1 MTKAACPTTFFTS
14 FSQLKM
20 PDRLTIDTIDAEFAP
35 GARNAVS
42 VCLQLTPEERVT
54 IITDEATR
62 DIAAAL
68 RAEVE
73 AIGSE
78 HSVFILENYASRPL
92 TAMPRIILDDLAQS
106 HVSIFAAQSQPGE
119 LPSRMQ
125 MSDVVNKHHIR
136 HGHMVNINRQ
146 IMLEGMRAD
155 FRQVDALSRRLVER
169 ARHAERI
176 TCRTPHGTDFE
187 GEFSPTL
194 KWLKTS
200 GIITPEKWGNLPG
213 GEIFTAPANTN
224 GTFVVDGV
232 VGDYLCSKYGDL
244 RDTPLTIQVAG
255 NRIVELRCENKEL
268 LDDFR
273 AYTSTDENSNRV
285 GEFAIGTN
293 TALTRVIG
301 NILQD
306 EKIPGVHIAFGHP
319 YAEHTGADWK
329 SKTHID
335 CVGRDFDIWFDD
347 EQVMRAG
354 KFLV

>member
-1 MTKAACPTTFFTS
+1 
-14 FSQLKM
+14 M
-20 PDRLTIDTIDAEFAP
+20 PDRSFADTIEVDPELVP
-35 GARNAVS
+35 GARNAIRD
-42 VCLQLTPEERVT
+42 CLRLKPEERIT

-73 AIGSE
+73 KVGS
-78 HSVFILENYASRPL
+78 HHAVFILENYAARPL
-92 TAMPRIILDDLAQS
+92 AGMPEIILEDLAQS
-106 HVSIFAAQSQPGE
+106 QVSIFCAQSQRGE
-119 LPSRMQ
+119 LGSRMQ
-125 MSDVVNKHHIR
+125 MSDVVNRHHIR
-136 HGHMVNINRQ
+136 HGHMVNISRQ

-155 FRQVDALSRRLVER
+155 FRAVDELSQRLVER

-187 GEFSPTL
+187 GEFSPKL

-213 GEIFTAPANTN
+213 GEIFTSPANTN
-224 GTFVVDGV
+224 GVFVVDGV
-232 VGDYLCSKYGDL
+232 VGDYLCQKYGDL
-244 RDTPLTIQVAG
+244 RETPLTIEVAD
-255 NRIVELRCENKEL
+255 NRIRNLESDNKDL
-268 LDDFR
+268 LNEFS

-293 TALTRVIG
+293 IACKRVIG

-306 EKIPGVHIAFGHP
+306 EKMPGIHIAFGHP

-335 CVGRDFDIWFDD
+335 CVGRDFDIWFDGD
-347 EQVMRAG
+347 QVMKRG